1 MGLSVQRRLRNK
13 TSVSFPLLNEEERNF
28 VEQSLLVFT
37 VGDGWKKDLKKI
49 KFCWRFVNNRLS
61 KCPSVGVEE
70 RKTTASAELLNFK

>member
-1 MGLSVQRRLRNK
+1 MAG
-13 TSVSFPLLNEEERNF
+13 
-28 VEQSLLVFT
+28 
-37 VGDGWKKDLKKI
+37 KKDLKKI

>member
-37 VGDGWKKDLKKI
+37 VGDGWKKGFKENK
-49 KFCWRFVNNRLS
+49 V
-61 KCPSVGVEE
+61 
-70 RKTTASAELLNFK
+70 LLEIC